1 MLQSGVAPEILFL
14 ERCVKLLKPGT
25 GKMCIVVP
33 DGLLGN
39 PDDEYIR
46 YWLLKHCEVLALV
59 DMPVELFLPKV
70 GMQTHL
76 VFLRRKSTEEMNEES
91 LSGKSKDYA
100 IFMAI
105 AKKVGKDR
113 RGNHVHKRD
122 RDGRVLDR
130 FRDFDGADLY
140 EVYRR
145 STVLQFEPEVDEHGR
160 MVDDDLPFIA
170 KAYHEFLTQ
179 KERGKVSYES

>member
-1 MLQSGVAPEILFL
+1 MSKKTLGRRK
-14 ERCVKLLKPGT
+14 RCVKLLKPGT
-25 GKMCIVVP
+25 GRMCIVLP

-46 YWLLKHCEVLALV
+46 VWLLRHCEVLALV

-76 VFLRRKSTEEMNEES
+76 VFLRRKSTDEMNVES
-91 LSGKSKDYA
+91 LSGRSAAYP

-113 RGNHVHKRD
+113 RDNRTYKRD
-122 RDGRVLDR
+122 RDGRVLDH
-130 FRDFDGADLY
+130 FRDVAVVGEDLH
-140 EVYRR
+140 EV
-145 STVLQFEPEVDEHGR
+145 STIATVLDFAPEVDQY
-160 MVDDDLPFIA
+160 DDWSYGKTLS
-170 KAYHEFLTQ
+170 ESE
-179 KERGKVSYES
+179 ERLLRPNPNQRRRFAERPS

>member
-1 MLQSGVAPEILFL
+1 
-14 ERCVKLLKPGT
+14 VKLLKPGT
-25 GKMCIVVP
+25 GKLCIVVP

-46 YWLLKHCEVLALV
+46 VWLLKHCEVLALV

-76 VFLRRKSTEEMNEES
+76 VFLRRKSTQEMNEES
-91 LSGKSKDYA
+91 LSGTSNDYP

-113 RGNHVHKRD
+113 RDNRIFKRD
-122 RDGRVLDR
+122 QDGRILDH
-130 FRDFDGADLY
+130 FRKMGNQDFHEIWKLG
-140 EVYRR
+140 
-145 STVLQFEPEVDEHGR
+145 TVAEFVPEVDAYGR
-160 MVDDDLPFIA
+160 MIDDDLPLIA
-170 KAYHEFLTQ
+170 MQFHEFLKNKAEGTVTYD
-179 KERGKVSYES
+179 R

>member
-1 MLQSGVAPEILFL
+1 VSPEILFL

-25 GKMCIVVP
+25 GKLCIVLP
-33 DGLLGN
+33 DGILGN

-46 YWLLKHCEVLALV
+46 VWILKHCEVLALV

-76 VFLRRKSTEEMNEES
+76 VFLRRKSTQEMNEES
-91 LSGKSKDYA
+91 LGGNSKDYP

-105 AKKVGKDR
+105 AKRVGKDR
-113 RGNHVHKRD
+113 RDNRIFKRD
-122 RDGRVLDR
+122 RDGRILDH
-130 FRDFDGADLY
+130 FRQADGQDLHDSS
-140 EVYRR
+140 RA
-145 STVLQFEPEVDEHGR
+145 STVLDFLPEVDQYGR

-170 KAYHEFLTQ
+170 REYHNFVRDRTE
-179 KERGKVSYES
+179 GKVSYDL